1 MIPLDFQPVRTERL
15 LIRSFAAADLDAVHR
30 YQGDPEVTRFLP
42 YEPRDRATLRA
53 KIMDWGGRRSI
64 ASEGDY
70 LDLAVERVEDGLLL
84 GDVFF
89 ALRSAQHELGVVGW
103 VFAPDSR
110 GRGYAT
116 EAARA
121 LLSLAFD
128 GMRLHRVMAEL
139 DPRNS
144 ASAAV
149 CARLGM
155 REEAHF
161 VEDYRTK
168 GEWADTSNWALLDR
182 EWAAAPA

>member
-1 MIPLDFQPVRTERL
+1 MTPLDFQPVRTERL
-15 LIRSFAAADLDAVHR
+15 LIRAFDAADLDAAHR
-30 YQGDPEVTRFLP
+30 YQSDPEVTRFLP
-42 YEPRDRATLRA
+42 YEPRDRPTLQA
-53 KIMDWGGRRSI
+53 KIAEWSGRRRV
-64 ASEGDY
+64 ATEGDY
-70 LDLAVERVEDGLLL
+70 LDLAVERAEDGLLL

-89 ALRSAQHELGVVGW
+89 ALRSVQHELGVVGW
-103 VFAPDSR
+103 VFAPESR

-116 EAARA
+116 EAAGA

-128 GMRLHRVMAEL
+128 TMGLHRVMAEL
-139 DPRNS
+139 DPRNT

-168 GEWADTSNWALLDR
+168 GEWADTSNWAMLDR
-182 EWAAAPA
+182 EWAAARA